1 MMKLVYRSRVAI
13 IELGKTLP
21 FIICIIVAM
30 SYFENITSLY
40 TCDFI
45 EFSNGCYL
53 NKPVSWAIGEYF
65 ELDMPTL
72 VVLAVLSFAVRTCI
86 YNKLAILYLAAQ
98 LYEKAYFQAHELA
111 NYESYYIISVANI
124 VICLFLVISGLRKTI
139 KH

>member
-21 FIICIIVAM
+21 FIICAIVAM

-65 ELDMPTL
+65 ELDVPTWA
-72 VVLAVLSFAVRTCI
+72 VLAVLSVAIRACI
-86 YNKLAILYLAAQ
+86 YNKLAVLYLAGQ
-98 LYEKAYFQAHELA
+98 LYEKAYFQTHELA

-124 VICLFLVISGLRKTI
+124 VICLFLVVKGI
-139 KH
+139 KQTFK